1 VGIEEEKLVVE
12 RCPLPVARGRVR
24 VDSNWPDGNPTA
36 SVAQALFQGS
46 ERVAFISPNR
56 ITAAAWNSSPLF
68 RTVMR
73 PAANALPVP
82 EASVEQAKA
91 RTVIANAVTQ
101 NDAECRIVESA
112 AKYAS
117 TV

>member
-1 VGIEEEKLVVE
+1 MIEEREEDRPEWGIEEEKLVVE

-56 ITAAAWNSSPLF
+56 ITAAGLELL
-68 RTVMR
+68 T
-73 PAANALPVP
+73 ALPNRH
-82 EASVEQAKA
+82 EAG
-91 RTVIANAVTQ
+91 
-101 NDAECRIVESA
+101 C
-112 AKYAS
+112 
-117 TV
+117 